1 MAEMLLINPRKR
13 RRAAPKRKRTTAR
26 RRVRR
31 SNPVTVITAPRR
43 VRRRVMRRRSNPIGY
58 ARRRVMGRR
67 RRRNPIGMGSGSS
80 IMAMLKNAA
89 IGGAGAIAVDL
100 AMGQVNKFLP
110 ATFAKTPG
118 KVGAYEVAKVA
129 VTIMLGKLLSKPTR
143 GLSQKMAAGS
153 LTVQAHQLLSQV
165 VPTGAMPLGYYSP
178 ASIANVSQRIGP
190 NRIGRYT
197 QPGAT
202 PLLNGV
208 GRYTQPGASP
218 LLNGAA
224 MREGVRFR

>member
-13 RRAAPKRKRTTAR
+13 RRAAPKRAKRTTAR
-26 RRVRR
+26 RRARR
-31 SNPVTVITAPRR
+31 SNPVTVITAPRTA
-43 VRRRVMRRRSNPIGY
+43 RRRVMRRRSNPIGY
-58 ARRRVMGRR
+58 ARRRVMR
-67 RRRNPIGMGSGSS
+67 RRRNPIGTGGGSS

-100 AMGQVNKFLP
+100 AMGQINKFLP
-110 ATFAKTPG
+110 ASFAKTPG

-129 VTIMLGKLLSKPTR
+129 VTIMLGKFLSKPTR

-153 LTVQAHQLLSQV
+153 LTVQAHQLLASV
-165 VPTGAMPLGYYSP
+165 VPTGTMPLGYYSP